1 MSAAV
6 RRLKKEYETLINS
19 SIKNVIRNVTY
30 DEPNFL
36 TWTGFIVLD
45 EPPYNKGAFKIEITF
60 PVEYPFKPPKVI
72 FKTRIYHPNIDE
84 KGQICLPI
92 INPENWKPATK
103 VEHGCF
109 LSALCSTCNNYIWL
123 MSRIY
128 VMFWLKLEIIQALVA
143 MLHAPEVEHALRSD
157 LAEEYA
163 KDQKKFFKNAEEFTR
178 KYAEKIPNL

>member
-1 MSAAV
+1 MCAAV

-36 TWTGFIVLD
+36 TWTGYIVLD

-103 VEHGCF
+103 VEH
-109 LSALCSTCNNYIWL
+109 
-123 MSRIY
+123 
-128 VMFWLKLEIIQALVA
+128 VIQALVA

-163 KDQKKFFKNAEEFTR
+163 KDPKKFFKNAEEFTR

>member
-103 VEHGCF
+103 VEHDV
-109 LSALCSTCNNYIWL
+109 LNRRLKNYQTICSG
-123 MSRIY
+123 
-128 VMFWLKLEIIQALVA
+128 MFRYSLLKSSFIHIQII
-143 MLHAPEVEHALRSD
+143 
-157 LAEEYA
+157 
-163 KDQKKFFKNAEEFTR
+163 
-178 KYAEKIPNL
+178 

>member
-36 TWTGFIVLD
+36 TWTGFIVL
-45 EPPYNKGAFKIEITF
+45 
-60 PVEYPFKPPKVI
+60 VI

-103 VEHGCF
+103 VEH
-109 LSALCSTCNNYIWL
+109 
-123 MSRIY
+123 
-128 VMFWLKLEIIQALVA
+128 VIQALVA

>member
-1 MSAAV
+1 MRAGSLSLPARSKSTDACLAV
-6 RRLKKEYETLINS
+6 NYVNIFEAISLFANYAYL
-19 SIKNVIRNVTY
+19 Y
-30 DEPNFL
+30 DEESYN
-36 TWTGFIVLD
+36 D

-103 VEHGCF
+103 VEH
-109 LSALCSTCNNYIWL
+109 
-123 MSRIY
+123 
-128 VMFWLKLEIIQALVA
+128 VIQALVA